1 MVHGKALLEDI
12 TGEQCVTE
20 LPDSILEKISGDK
33 DLSVI
38 LKKTLEDVSKPPS
51 SMILLLFFVDGSM
64 AADCLMSSGA

>member
-20 LPDSILEKISGDK
+20 LPGSILEKISGDK
-33 DLSVI
+33 DLSVF
-38 LKKTLEDVSKPPS
+38 LKKILEDVSKPS